1 MTDDLTELL
10 VTQAPQPGRPLWGLT
25 VLVVEDSR
33 FACEAMRLLCLRSGA
48 RIRRADCLA
57 SARRHLMTYRP
68 TVVIVDPGLPDG
80 SGLDLIAELAA
91 ARPRIAAILGAS
103 GDPEME
109 AEARARGADGFLV
122 KPIESLAAFQRTILA
137 ALPAV
142 CSDRPQVQ
150 PGDRIEPDR
159 MALRDDLLHAA
170 DILDHAPDG
179 RRLDY
184 LSRFLVGVA
193 RIAHDGAL
201 ARAAEAM
208 AGDHDR
214 APDKVSALV
223 RDRLAAGSAF

>member
-1 MTDDLTELL
+1 MADDLTELL

-48 RIRRADCLA
+48 RIRRADCLG

-91 ARPRIAAILGAS
+91 ARPRIPAILGAS
-103 GDPEME
+103 GDPGLE
-109 AEARARGADGFLV
+109 AEARARGADGFLT
-122 KPIESLAAFQRTILA
+122 KPIESLAAFQRAILA

-142 CSDRPQVQ
+142 GGARPQIQ

-170 DILDHAPDG
+170 DILDHAPDDG
-179 RRLDY
+179 RLDY

-201 ARAAEAM
+201 ADAAEAM
-208 AGDHDR
+208 AGDHDH
-214 APDKVSALV
+214 APGELSALV
-223 RDRLAAGSAF
+223 RDRLAAGSSF